1 MIARRMDGRV
11 HYAWV
16 VAAITFLALIFAAG
30 FRSTPS
36 VVMVPLQHEFGWDR
50 ASISLAVAVN
60 LVLYGLSGPF
70 AAALMLR
77 FGIKQVMV
85 VALLAIAVGAALTT
99 QMQTAWQLVLLW
111 GVVVGT

>member
-1 MIARRMDGRV
+1 MIAGRVRDRV
-11 HYAWV
+11 HYAWL
-16 VAAITFLALIFAAG
+16 VAAVTFLILIFAAG

-36 VVMVPLQHEFGWDR
+36 VLMVPLQHEFGWDR

-77 FGIKQVMV
+77 FGIKRVTLS
-85 VALLAIAVGAALTT
+85 ALVAIAAGAALTT
-99 QMQTAWQLVLLW
+99 QMRA
-111 GVVVGT
+111 

>member
-1 MIARRMDGRV
+1 MIARRVENRV

-16 VAAITFLALIFAAG
+16 VAGVTFLALIFAAG

-36 VVMVPLQHEFGWDR
+36 VLMIPLQHEFGWSR

-77 FGIKQVMV
+77 FGLKQVMV
-85 VALLAIAVGAALTT
+85 GALIAIAVGAALPT
-99 QMQTAWQLVLLW
+99 QMQTPWQRVVLW
-111 GVVVGT
+111 